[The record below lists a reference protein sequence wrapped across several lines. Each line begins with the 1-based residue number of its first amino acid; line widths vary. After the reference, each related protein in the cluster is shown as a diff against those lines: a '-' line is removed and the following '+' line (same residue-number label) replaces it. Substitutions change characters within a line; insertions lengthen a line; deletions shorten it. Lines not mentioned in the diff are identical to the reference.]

1 VLINPDL
8 QAFQAPWIAVVNLA
22 VESTGRRVVSATM
35 SLVEAPQWQTKTRCS
50 MFANFGCCSD
60 RTNDVG
66 RPQASQLGFLGVCV
80 GMIGAATRHPAFRSN
95 GPESR

>member
-1 VLINPDL
+1 MLINPDL
-8 QAFQAPWIAVVNLA
+8 QAFQAPWIAVAILA

-35 SLVEAPQWQTKTRCS
+35 SLVEAPQRQTSPAAACS
-50 MFANFGCCSD
+50 RISD
-60 RTNDVG
+60 VVPTAPDDVG